1 MSMASKR
8 SGWAMMRPC
17 ITSLISIPE
26 YEIFHALTFFTPLMR
41 CAIREKTATDEMNST
56 RL

>member
-1 MSMASKR
+1 MTSMI
-8 SGWAMMRPC
+8 G
-17 ITSLISIPE
+17 IPE
-26 YEIFHALTFFTPLMR
+26 YEVFHALTFFAPLMR